1 MPEPPAAPTERSSAP
16 LPAPYRSPWLLLVEA
31 LRAVGA
37 DLRLRAAGLWRRNRS
52 GELPLPSFWPR
63 ALAGWF
69 WPLLLA
75 LLLMGALLLVFA
87 APFSPPPEVPEQLA
101 EPAQPV
107 APAFEQPPD
116 EAPDLDPA
124 PIEELLPSE
133 PEAVPLPAAPD
144 STAAEEPM
152 APEADPL
159 QQLLSRPEADGLL
172 RGAYAGADATTLV
185 LEVASAFAALPVDGQ
200 QRRAEQ
206 WQLWGYELGY
216 DHVELRDA
224 RAGLLARDALV
235 GQGMIVLS
243 EPNRP

>member
-1 MPEPPAAPTERSSAP
+1 MPEPSAAPAERSSAP
-16 LPAPYRSPWLLLVEA
+16 LPAPYRSPWLLLAEA

-52 GELPLPSFWPR
+52 GELPLPAFWPN

-75 LLLMGALLLVFA
+75 LLLMGPLALA
-87 APFSPPPEVPEQLA
+87 ITAPWSPSPQEAFELA
-101 EPAQPV
+101 EPASL
-107 APAFEQPPD
+107 PAV
-116 EAPDLDPA
+116 
-124 PIEELLPSE
+124 E
-133 PEAVPLPAAPD
+133 PEEPAQEEPLPTSAPEIMD
-144 STAAEEPM
+144 PPAAEEIPAESDPLPVVEPM
-152 APEADPL
+152 PEDPL

-185 LEVASAFAALPVDGQ
+185 LEVASAFAALPADDQ

-216 DHVELRDA
+216 DHMELRDA
-224 RAGLLARDALV
+224 RSGLLARDALV